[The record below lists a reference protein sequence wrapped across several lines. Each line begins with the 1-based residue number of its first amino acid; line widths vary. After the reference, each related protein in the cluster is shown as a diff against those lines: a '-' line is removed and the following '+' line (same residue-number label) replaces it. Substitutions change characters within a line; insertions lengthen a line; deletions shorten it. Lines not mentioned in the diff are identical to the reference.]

1 MISNNLE
8 ALLNLEREKEA
19 FLQEK
24 ERIDFLV
31 RKAIEEQDEDIL
43 ISMSGYWE
51 TPIGIDMISVYSE
64 CRQLSL
70 IANIMSREKEQT
82 IVEDTFLYKV
92 SDYSEIFRKYNR
104 TVFYL
109 RRLEMGFGEES
120 REDILRF
127 LTEEKISYICVCT
140 LCTFE
145 VLAKKDK
152 IIMELYKITKGTVW
166 ELQAVYSMLCW
177 LPVSKDK
184 DRMLLVLAE
193 YEVEKGNIVRACEY
207 LKQIKEPD
215 QEVLKL
221 IGCLE
226 DLYK

>member
-8 ALLNLEREKEA
+8 ALLNLQREKEA

-64 CRQLSL
+64 CRRLSL
-70 IANIMSREKEQT
+70 ITNIMSREKEQT
-82 IVEDTFLYKV
+82 IVEDTFLYNV
-92 SDYSEIFRKYNR
+92 SNYAEIFRKYNR
-104 TVFYL
+104 IVFYL

-127 LTEEKISYICVCT
+127 LTKEKISYICICT

-152 IIMELYKITKGTVW
+152 ILLELFRIAKGTVW
-166 ELQAVYSMLCW
+166 EIQAVYGMLCW
-177 LPVSKDK
+177 LPISKEK
-184 DRMLLVLAE
+184 KRILLVLAE
-193 YEVEKGNIVRACEY
+193 FEVEKGNIVRACEY
-207 LKQIKEPD
+207 LKQITEPD
-215 QEVLKL
+215 QEVLQL

>member
-19 FLQEK
+19 FSQEK

-31 RKAIEEQDEDIL
+31 RKAIAEQDEDIMINL
-43 ISMSGYWE
+43 SDYWE

-64 CRQLSL
+64 CRQLCL
-70 IANIMSREKEQT
+70 IVNIMSREKEET
-82 IVEDTFLYKV
+82 IVEDTFLYNV
-92 SDYSEIFRKYNR
+92 SNYAEIFRKYNR

-120 REDILRF
+120 REDILDF
-127 LTEEKISYICVCT
+127 LTEEKISYICICT
-140 LCTFE
+140 LCSFE

-152 IIMELYKITKGTVW
+152 IILELFKIAKGTVW
-166 ELQAVYSMLCW
+166 ELQAVYGMLCW
-177 LPVSKDK
+177 LPISKEK
-184 DRMLLVLAE
+184 NRILLVLAE
-193 YEVEKGNIVRACEY
+193 FEVEKGNIVRACEY

-215 QEVLKL
+215 QEVLQL